1 MSEFLKLLPP
11 EWAREILFKSL
22 PEKDIPVLEIS
33 TEESLGNIVARDI
46 LAPHPLPNFPRS
58 TVDGYAVCSPATY
71 GASNNLPIY
80 LKIIGEGEMGQ
91 KNNYILGHDQA
102 VLIHTGGMIPT
113 TADSVVMIED
123 TQKISGEEIE
133 LRKATAPGE
142 NILSIGEEINI
153 GDTVVSSGTKI
164 RSIEI
169 GGLKALGI
177 NRILVRTKPRVGIIS
192 SGDEI
197 VDSEVDLQIGQV
209 RDVNTFLL
217 SSLIDNWGGHPIK
230 YGIVKDDLQKL
241 TGVAKKAIKEC
252 ELLIITAGSSVS
264 TRDITSRVINLLG
277 DPGVIVHG
285 ANIRP
290 GKPTILAVCSGKA
303 VIGLPGNPVSAYVTA
318 NLFVKP
324 VIEFLLQVKRK
335 ERPTLKAQLA
345 LNVPS
350 KAGREDWIPV
360 YLNRVESELIA
371 TPLFIKSNFILSLIK
386 ADGLICI
393 KANRTGLESGE
404 IVDVFECD

>member
-1 MSEFLKLLPP
+1 MPEFLKLLPP
-11 EWAREILFKSL
+11 AKARESFLESL
-22 PEKDIPVLEIS
+22 PRGNFPIMEIS
-33 TEESLGNIVARDI
+33 TEDSLGNIVAVDI

-58 TVDGYAVCSPATY
+58 TVDGYAVRSSATY

-80 LKIIGEGEMGQ
+80 LKVIGEGKMGQ
-91 KNNYILGHDQA
+91 KNIFNLEQDQA
-102 VLIHTGGMIPT
+102 VLIHTGGMIPNN
-113 TADSVVMIED
+113 ADSVVMIED
-123 TQKISGEEIE
+123 TQKISDGEIE

-142 NILSIGEEINI
+142 NILSIGEEINSGEI
-153 GDTVVSSGTKI
+153 VVLSGTKI

-177 NRILVRTKPRVGIIS
+177 DKIEVRSKPRVGIIS
-192 SGDEI
+192 SGDEL
-197 VDSEVDLQIGQV
+197 VDYEADLQIGQV
-209 RDVNTFLL
+209 RDVNSYLI
-217 SSLIDNWGGHPIK
+217 SSLIEHWGGKPIK
-230 YGIVKDDLQKL
+230 YGIVKDDLQEL
-241 TGVAKKAIKEC
+241 TEVAKKAIKEC
-252 ELLIITAGSSVS
+252 EMLIITAGSSVS

-285 ANIRP
+285 VNIRP

-303 VIGLPGNPVSAYVTA
+303 VIGLPGNPVSAYVTSK
-318 NLFVKP
+318 LFVKP

-335 ERPTLKAQLA
+335 EGSTLKAQLT

-350 KAGREDWIPV
+350 IAGREDWIPV
-360 YLNRVESELIA
+360 KITKGESELLA
-371 TPLFIKSNFILSLIK
+371 TPLFIKSNFISSLIK

>member
-1 MSEFLKLLPP
+1 MPEFLKLLPP
-11 EWAREILFKSL
+11 EKARDSFLKSL
-22 PEKDIPVLEIS
+22 PRGNFPVIEIS
-33 TEESLGNIVARDI
+33 TEQSLGYIVASDI

-58 TVDGYAVCSPATY
+58 TVDGYAVSSSATY

-80 LKIIGEGEMGQ
+80 LKVIGEGKMGQ
-91 KNNYILGHDQA
+91 KNIFKLEHDQA

-113 TADSVVMIED
+113 RADSVVMLED
-123 TQKISGEEIE
+123 TQKISNEEIE

-153 GDTVVSSGTKI
+153 GEIVVSSGKKI

-177 NRILVRTKPRVGIIS
+177 DKIEVRPKPRVGIIS

-197 VDSEVDLQIGQV
+197 VDGEVEPQIGQV
-209 RDVNTFLL
+209 RDVNSFLM
-217 SSLIDNWGGHPIK
+217 SSLIDQWGGQPIQ
-230 YGIVKDDLQKL
+230 YGIVKDDLQEL

-252 ELLIITAGSSVS
+252 ELLIITAGSSMS

-285 ANIRP
+285 VNIRP

-303 VIGLPGNPVSAYVTA
+303 VIGLPGNPVSAYITA

-324 VIEFLLQVKRK
+324 VIEFIIQENRK
-335 ERPTLKAQLA
+335 EKPTLKAQLT

-350 KAGREDWIPV
+350 KAGREDWIPIKITQ
-360 YLNRVESELIA
+360 VESELLA
-371 TPLFIKSNFILSLIK
+371 TPLFIKSNFISSLIK

-393 KANRTGLESGE
+393 KANITGLESGE
-404 IVDVFECD
+404 IVEVVECD